1 MQFVQNPG
9 HKAIGLDIGTS
20 RIVLAE
26 PNGSGFHYRAQ
37 LNSFIS
43 LPYSKVT
50 EAMLRKEE
58 IPCKVMNN
66 CILVLGE
73 RAQKLAH
80 TLNVDVR
87 RPMSR
92 GLLNPREPQGVP
104 VIEEMVLR
112 LAGHAQQGERVCLS
126 VPGAGPG
133 TADDLAYHRTTLAE
147 LLESLGFQVSVINEG
162 LAVVF
167 AELSET
173 NFTGLGIS
181 FGGGTC
187 NVCLA
192 CLGLPVITFS
202 TAKAGDFVD
211 DSAAGVTAETPT
223 TIRLIK
229 EQSLVLNG
237 RGSTEIDRALS
248 VYYDEMI
255 GSVVQGL
262 SEALSGTRKLAQI
275 DRPVPVAISGGS
287 ARPGGFLPRVEKAL
301 RAADLPIQ
309 ISEIR
314 LAQQPLD
321 TTAKGA
327 LMAALLEA

>member
-1 MQFVQNPG
+1 MQVTQATV
-9 HKAIGLDIGTS
+9 KAIGLDIGTS
-20 RIVLAE
+20 RIVVAE
-26 PNGSGFHYRAQ
+26 PNGNGFHYRAQ
-37 LNSFIS
+37 LNTFIS

-58 IPCKVMNN
+58 IPSKIAGSR
-66 CILVLGE
+66 ILVLGE

-80 TLNVDVR
+80 TLNVEVR
-87 RPMSR
+87 RPMTR
-92 GLLNPREPQGVP
+92 GLLNPNEPQNLQ

-112 LAGHAQQGERVCLS
+112 LAGHAKTGDKVCLS
-126 VPGAGPG
+126 VPGPSADNN
-133 TADDLAYHRTTLAE
+133 DDLAYHRTTLAE
-147 LLESLGFQVSVINEG
+147 MLEALGYEVSIINEG

-173 NFTGLGIS
+173 NYSGLGIS

-192 CLGLPVITFS
+192 YLGLPVLTFS
-202 TAKAGDFVD
+202 TPKAGDFVD
-211 DSAAGVTAETPT
+211 HSAAGVTAETAT
-223 TIRLIK
+223 AIRLIK

-237 RGSTEIDRALS
+237 RGSNEVDRALS

-255 GSVVQGL
+255 ASVVSGL
-262 SEALSGTRKLAQI
+262 VEALSGTRKVAQI
-275 DRPVPVAISGGS
+275 DKPIPVAISGGS
-287 ARPGGFLPRVEKAL
+287 AKPGGFLPRIEKAL
-301 RAADLPIQ
+301 RNADLPIQ
-309 ISEIR
+309 ISQVRI
-314 LAQQPLD
+314 APGPLD

>member
-1 MQFVQNPG
+1 MQVMQSAI
-9 HKAIGLDIGTS
+9 KAIGLDIGTS

-26 PNGSGFHYRAQ
+26 PNGGGFNYRAQ
-37 LNSFIS
+37 LNTFVS

-58 IPCKVMNN
+58 IPYKVTDNR
-66 CILVLGE
+66 ILVLGE

-92 GLLNPREPQGVP
+92 GLLNPNEPQNVQ

-112 LAGHAQQGERVCLS
+112 LAGHAKQGDKVCLS
-126 VPGAGPG
+126 VPGSGEG
-133 TADDLAYHRTTLAE
+133 NSEDLAYHRTTLAE
-147 LLESLGFQVSVINEG
+147 MLENLGYEVAIINEG

-167 AELSET
+167 AELGET

-192 CLGLPVITFS
+192 YLGLPVVTFS
-202 TAKAGDFVD
+202 TPKAGDFID
-211 DSAAGVTAETPT
+211 YSAAGVTAETAT
-223 TIRLIK
+223 AIRLMK
-229 EQSLVLNG
+229 EQNLVLNG
-237 RGSTEIDRALS
+237 RGHNEIDRALS

-255 GSVVQGL
+255 ASVIRGL
-262 SEALSGTRKLAQI
+262 TDSLSGTRKLAQI
-275 DRPVPVAISGGS
+275 DKPVPVAVSGGS
-287 ARPGGFLPRVEKAL
+287 AKPSGFLPRIEKAL
-301 RAADLPIQ
+301 RNADLPIQ
-309 ISEIR
+309 ISEVRI
-314 LAQQPLD
+314 ASSPLD

>member
-1 MQFVQNPG
+1 MQVMQSAI
-9 HKAIGLDIGTS
+9 KAVGLDIGTS

-26 PNGSGFHYRAQ
+26 PNGGGFNFRGQ
-37 LNSFIS
+37 LNTFIS

-58 IPCKVMNN
+58 VPFKVTDNR
-66 CILVLGE
+66 ILVLGE

-80 TLNVDVR
+80 TLNVEVR

-92 GLLNPREPQGVP
+92 GLLNPNEPQNVQ

-112 LAGHAQQGERVCLS
+112 LAGHAKQGDKVCLS
-126 VPGAGPG
+126 VPGSGG
-133 TADDLAYHRTTLAE
+133 GNSEDLAYHRTTLAE
-147 LLESLGFQVSVINEG
+147 MLENLGYEVAIINEG

-167 AELSET
+167 AELGET

-192 CLGLPVITFS
+192 YLGLPVVTFS
-202 TAKAGDFVD
+202 TPKAGDFID
-211 DSAAGVTAETPT
+211 YSAAGVTAETAT
-223 TIRLIK
+223 AIRLMK
-229 EQSLVLNG
+229 EQNLVLNG
-237 RGSTEIDRALS
+237 RGHNEIDRALS

-255 GSVVQGL
+255 ASVIRGL
-262 SEALSGTRKLAQI
+262 TEALSGTRKLAQI
-275 DRPVPVAISGGS
+275 DKPIPVAASGGS
-287 ARPGGFLPRVEKAL
+287 AKPSGFLPRIEKAL
-301 RAADLPIQ
+301 RSANLPIQ
-309 ISEIR
+309 ISDVRI
-314 LAQQPLD
+314 ASSPLD